1 MCKDRNFIWN
11 IFIFAVAKG
20 SGPLTKEWPCVLETT
35 LKTRKTMSNSTNQQ
49 RETLSV
55 TYVWMSVTFCVC
67 LVVSNIFI
75 PRLWQV
81 GPLPVQLTGAVLLF
95 PISYILNDCLTEV
108 YGYKKA
114 RLTIWIGF
122 TMCLFV
128 SIASFIV
135 TKLPKPM
142 FEDSYAAAE
151 SFNSLFGLVPRSMIG
166 SLLAFIAG
174 STVNAWIMSKM
185 KVATKGKGFGWRAI
199 ISTIGGEATDSL
211 IFFPIAFGG
220 LLPFRAVI
228 SLMFTQVVA
237 KTLYEIVILPVTS
250 WVVRKVKAHEG
261 IDTYDNNISYNPF
274 KVNEI

>member
-1 MCKDRNFIWN
+1 
-11 IFIFAVAKG
+11 
-20 SGPLTKEWPCVLETT
+20 
-35 LKTRKTMSNSTNQQ
+35 MSNSVNQQ

-122 TMCLFV
+122 AMCLFV

-199 ISTIGGEATDSL
+199 ISTSGGEATDSL
-211 IFFPIAFGG
+211 TFFPIAFGG
-220 LLPFRAVI
+220 MLPFGAVI
-228 SLMFTQVVA
+228 NLMFTQVVA
-237 KTLYEIVILPVTS
+237 KTLYEIIILPVTS
-250 WVVRKVKAHEG
+250 WVVRKVKAYEG
-261 IDTYDNNISYNPF
+261 IDTYDNNISYNPV

>member
-1 MCKDRNFIWN
+1 
-11 IFIFAVAKG
+11 
-20 SGPLTKEWPCVLETT
+20 
-35 LKTRKTMSNSTNQQ
+35 MSNSVNQQ

-95 PISYILNDCLTEV
+95 P
-108 YGYKKA
+108 
-114 RLTIWIGF
+114 
-122 TMCLFV
+122 
-128 SIASFIV
+128 
-135 TKLPKPM
+135 
-142 FEDSYAAAE
+142 
-151 SFNSLFGLVPRSMIG
+151 IG

-220 LLPFRAVI
+220 MLPFGAVI
-228 SLMFTQVVA
+228 NLMFTQVVA
-237 KTLYEIVILPVTS
+237 KTLYEIIILPVTS

-261 IDTYDNNISYNPF
+261 IDTYDENISYNPF

>member
-1 MCKDRNFIWN
+1 
-11 IFIFAVAKG
+11 
-20 SGPLTKEWPCVLETT
+20 
-35 LKTRKTMSNSTNQQ
+35 MSNPPNQQ

-55 TYVWMSVTFCVC
+55 TYVLMSVTFCVC

-81 GPLPVQLTGAVLLF
+81 GALPVQLTGAVLLF

-108 YGYKKA
+108 YGFRKA

-122 TMCLFV
+122 AMCLFV
-128 SIASFIV
+128 SLASFAA
-135 TKLPKPM
+135 TKLPLPM
-142 FEDSYAAAE
+142 YSDSYPAAE

-174 STVNAWIMSKM
+174 STVNAWIMSRM

-199 ISTIGGEATDSL
+199 VSTVGGEATDSL

-220 LLPFRAVI
+220 MLPFGAVI
-228 SLMFTQVVA
+228 SLMMTQVAA
-237 KTLYEIVILPVTS
+237 KTVYEIVILPVTS

-261 IDTYDNNISYNPF
+261 IDTYDCDISYNPF
-274 KVNEI
+274 KISEI

>member
-1 MCKDRNFIWN
+1 
-11 IFIFAVAKG
+11 
-20 SGPLTKEWPCVLETT
+20 
-35 LKTRKTMSNSTNQQ
+35 
-49 RETLSV
+49 
-55 TYVWMSVTFCVC
+55 MSVTFCVC

-122 TMCLFV
+122 AMCLFV

-185 KVATKGKGFGWRAI
+185 KVATKVRA
-199 ISTIGGEATDSL
+199 SAGEPSSPPSEERL
-211 IFFPIAFGG
+211 RIP
-220 LLPFRAVI
+220 
-228 SLMFTQVVA
+228 
-237 KTLYEIVILPVTS
+237 
-250 WVVRKVKAHEG
+250 
-261 IDTYDNNISYNPF
+261 
-274 KVNEI
+274 